1 MLFIFCKKNPDV
13 YITKVDKDKK
23 KANNSPYK
31 LFGEVLRVVIVSAV
45 MVHPL
50 GSYIPNFNRFYCCAQ
65 SYPKLASCRPTI
77 RALPH
82 TQHSLA
88 VVCM

>member
-1 MLFIFCKKNPDV
+1 MLLIFFKENPDV
-13 YITKVDKDKK
+13 YITKVGKDKK

-50 GSYIPNFNRFYCCAQ
+50 GSYIPNF
-65 SYPKLASCRPTI
+65 
-77 RALPH
+77 
-82 TQHSLA
+82 
-88 VVCM
+88 